1 MAENPRTPAQL
12 IVELERELARRA
24 TAGLVRRRRILQSPQ
39 GPRVDVD
46 GRSILSFA
54 SNDYLGLANEP
65 RVVAAV
71 QAGLGAHGVG
81 AGASALVAGH
91 FAPHE
96 ELERALAA
104 FVVPGGVGRVLT
116 FSTGYLANLAILTA
130 LARRGDAIFA
140 DRLNHACLNDGA
152 LLARADFVRYPHV
165 DVAALARALAKSAAR
180 RKIIAT
186 DAVFSMDGTIAP
198 LPELLALAER
208 FDALLV
214 IDDAHGFG
222 VLGDGRGSAAHCGIA
237 SDRLVI
243 MGTLGKAA
251 GVAGAFVAAHPAIV
265 ETLMQSARSYVY
277 TTAAPPALAVGLLAS
292 LEAIIAGGTRRAHLD
307 DLITRLRAG
316 TRDLPWYWGD
326 SCTAIQPLIV
336 GDNGSAVRLADA
348 LWDRGLW
355 VPAIR
360 PPTVPVGTARLRVS
374 LSAGH
379 SLADVDRLVEA
390 LAALGA
396 LADGRAASAASAMM
410 AGGAGP

>member
-1 MAENPRTPAQL
+1 MAENPRAPAHL
-12 IVELERELARRA
+12 IAELEQELARRA
-24 TAGLVRRRRILQSPQ
+24 TAGLLRRRRVLQSPQ
-39 GPRVDVD
+39 GPRVEVD
-46 GRSILSFA
+46 GRSLLSFA
-54 SNDYLGLANEP
+54 SNDYLGLANDP

-71 QAGLGAHGVG
+71 RAGLAAYGAG

-91 FAPHE
+91 FASHE
-96 ELERALAA
+96 ALEQALAA
-104 FVVPGGVGRVLT
+104 FVVPGGGARVLT

-152 LLARADFVRYPHV
+152 LLARADFVRYPHA
-165 DVAALARALAKSAAR
+165 DVAALARALGKSVAP

-198 LPELLALAER
+198 LAELLAVAER

-222 VLGDGRGSAAHCGIA
+222 VLGEGRGSAAHCGLA
-237 SDRLVI
+237 SERLVI

-251 GVAGAFVAAHPAIV
+251 GVAGAFVAAHAAII
-265 ETLMQSARSYVY
+265 ETLVQSARAYAY

-292 LEAIIAGGTRRAHLD
+292 LDAIVAGGARRAHLD
-307 DLITRLRAG
+307 DLIKRLRAS
-316 TRDLPWYWGD
+316 TRGLPWHWGD
-326 SCTAIQPLIV
+326 SCTAIQPLMV
-336 GDNGSAVRLADA
+336 GDNASAVRLADA
-348 LWDRGLW
+348 LWERGMW

-374 LSAGH
+374 LSAAH
-379 SLADVDRLVEA
+379 TLTDVDRLVAALSA
-390 LAALGA
+390 LAPLHAV
-396 LADGRAASAASAMM
+396 RPAAMV
-410 AGGAGP
+410 AGGPGP